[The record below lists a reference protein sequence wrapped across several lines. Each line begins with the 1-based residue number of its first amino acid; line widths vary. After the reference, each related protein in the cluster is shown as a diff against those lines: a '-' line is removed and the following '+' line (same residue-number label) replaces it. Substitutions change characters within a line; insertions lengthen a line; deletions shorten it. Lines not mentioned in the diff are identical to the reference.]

1 MFLKEICLKY
11 YNSKIFFEKTKLNYT
26 MKVDEKH
33 VLMPDKYEGGED
45 VDAPAE
51 EQPQG
56 KKSRKDHYN
65 EKYPG
70 YKATDSGLNHEEG
83 MNFNRSCTD
92 FLCLVLF
99 LAFLASMVSIAI
111 YSLVKG
117 DPKALYKPYDFKDR
131 ICGFDAEVKD
141 YGKLYMT

>member
-1 MFLKEICLKY
+1 
-11 YNSKIFFEKTKLNYT
+11 

-45 VDAPAE
+45 VDAPPE

-70 YKATDSGLNHEEG
+70 YKATDSGLNHDEG
-83 MNFNRSCTD
+83 MNYNRSCTD

-117 DPKALYKPYDFKDR
+117 DPKALYKPYDGKSR
-131 ICGFDAEVKD
+131 ICGFDEDVKD